1 MNIKDLEYFSCL
13 CEVKSFTKA
22 AKELYVS
29 QPSITLSINK
39 LEKELGT
46 KLINRDHS
54 KKKLTITESGEI
66 FRKRIKNI
74 FNELNEAKLEIEK
87 LNQKKITIGMPPI
100 IGAYFFPQFI
110 ESLNLG
116 QSIENIEF
124 IQTGSIR
131 MKELLSEG
139 KVDIALIGSLEI
151 IDEEQIESYLLKKDS
166 FVLCLSKANKFA
178 DCKKFSFKK
187 LKEEKFIVL
196 GDEYLHANVLEQ
208 ILATYDIKSKKIY
221 HTGDIQTAKSL
232 IATNL
237 GVGIMARMSVEDMDG
252 IKIVELDDEI
262 NFYISIA
269 VKKGHY
275 LTKEENF
282 IIDIIK
288 KQSDKL

>member
-1 MNIKDLEYFSCL
+1 MNIKDLEYFSCV

-46 KLINRDHS
+46 KLIIRDQS

-66 FRKRIKNI
+66 LRKRIKNI

-87 LNQKKITIGMPPI
+87 LNQKKITIGIPPI

-110 ESLNLG
+110 ESLNLE
-116 QSIENIEF
+116 QSIEHIEF
-124 IQTGSIR
+124 IQAGSVK
-131 MKELLSEG
+131 MKELLLEG

-151 IDEEQIESYLLKKDS
+151 IEEEQIESYLLKKDS
-166 FVLCLSKANKFA
+166 FVLCLSKENKFA
-178 DCKKFSFKK
+178 NCKEFSFKK

-196 GDEYLHANVLEQ
+196 GDEYLHSNVLEQ
-208 ILATYDIKSKKIY
+208 ILSIYDIESKKIY

-232 IATNL
+232 IAANL
-237 GVGIMARMSVEDMDG
+237 GVGIMAKMSVEDMED
-252 IKIVELDDEI
+252 IKTVELDDEV

-275 LTKEENF
+275 LTEEEHF
-282 IIDIIK
+282 IMEIIK
-288 KQSDKL
+288 KQSNN